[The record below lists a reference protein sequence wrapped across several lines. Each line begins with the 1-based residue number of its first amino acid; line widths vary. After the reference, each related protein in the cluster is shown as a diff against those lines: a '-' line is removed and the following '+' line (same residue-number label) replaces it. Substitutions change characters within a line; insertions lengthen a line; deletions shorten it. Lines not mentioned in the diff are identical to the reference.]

1 MAARKT
7 GLNKGYGSL
16 WDSNTDGAQSDLSN
30 SVKLKISEIEPN
42 KAQPRKTF
50 DPEKLN
56 ELAASISEHGVLQP
70 LLVRPLASGIYQ
82 LVAGERRWRA
92 ARMAGLSEVPV
103 IIRELNDQE
112 AAEIALIENLQRE
125 DLNPIEEAEGLQMLI
140 STYGLTQDQA
150 ASRVNKSRPAVAN
163 ALRLL
168 NLPEEIRDLARDNK
182 ISAGHARALL
192 SFADKAAMLDAA
204 KKIIEQGISVRETER
219 LSKSAVKPASEKK
232 RNPQRDKFFVETEIA
247 VTKALHRN
255 VKINETKSGGGTLEI
270 DFYDKADL
278 LKLIKTLED

>member
-16 WDSNTDGAQSDLSN
+16 WDNNIESTQSDSSN
-30 SVKLKISEIEPN
+30 PVQLKISEIEPN
-42 KAQPRKTF
+42 KDQPRKTF
-50 DPEKLN
+50 NQEKLN
-56 ELAASISEHGVLQP
+56 ELADSIAEHGVLQP

-92 ARMAGLSEVPV
+92 ARIAGLTEVPV
-103 IIRELNDQE
+103 VIKELSDQE

-140 STYGLTQDQA
+140 GTYGLTQDQA

-168 NLPEEIRDLARDNK
+168 NLPEEVRDLARDNK

-192 SFADKAAMLDAA
+192 AFTNKEAMLEVAN
-204 KKIIEQGISVRETER
+204 KIVDGGISVREIER
-219 LSKSAVKPASEKK
+219 LAKNEGKAPSAK
-232 RNPQRDKFFVETEIA
+232 RRITQRDKFFVETEIA
-247 VTKALHRN
+247 FKQALHRN
-255 VKINETKSGGGTLEI
+255 VKINESKSGKGTVEI
-270 DFYDKADL
+270 EFYDKADL
-278 LKLIKTLED
+278 LKLIKSLED